1 MVNILCNGRKKLSSY
16 NIQYSS
22 QGDGLWATAC
32 QMENGIQEMK
42 LINFKLIIIITI
54 YIEEL
59 WWLCIEY
66 D

>member
-22 QGDGLWATAC
+22 QGDGVWETAC

-42 LINFKLIIIITI
+42 LINFKLITITI

>member
-22 QGDGLWATAC
+22 QGDGVWATAC

-42 LINFKLIIIITI
+42 LINFKLIIIISI
-54 YIEEL
+54 YI
-59 WWLCIEY
+59 
-66 D
+66 

>member
-42 LINFKLIIIITI
+42 LINFKLITITI